1 MNTRMQKWAE
11 KRAEIEKEADDIK
24 IIIKHDESQKIFDEM
39 LGHPMQEL
47 EEILHAF
54 D

>member
-1 MNTRMQKWAE
+1 MTRTEKWRD
-11 KRAEIEKEADDIK
+11 KREQIEKEADDIK

>member
-1 MNTRMQKWAE
+1 MNTRMKKWAE

-24 IIIKHDESQKIFDEM
+24 IIIKHDESKKIFDEM
-39 LGHPMQEL
+39 LGEPMKAL

>member
-1 MNTRMQKWAE
+1 MTRTEKWRD
-11 KRAEIEKEADDIK
+11 KREQIEKEGDDIK

>member
-1 MNTRMQKWAE
+1 MTRTEKWRD
-11 KRAEIEKEADDIK
+11 KREQIEKEADDIK

-39 LGHPMQEL
+39 LGEPMKAL
-47 EEILHAF
+47 EEIIHAF

>member
-1 MNTRMQKWAE
+1 MTRTEKWRD
-11 KRAEIEKEADDIK
+11 KREQIEKEADDIK
-24 IIIKHDESQKIFDEM
+24 IIIKHDESKKIFDEM

>member
-1 MNTRMQKWAE
+1 MTRTEKWRD
-11 KRAEIEKEADDIK
+11 KREQIEKEADDIK

-47 EEILHAF
+47 EELLHAF

>member
-24 IIIKHDESQKIFDEM
+24 IIIKNDESKKIFDEM
-39 LGHPMQEL
+39 MGEPMKAL

>member
-1 MNTRMQKWAE
+1 MTRTEKWRD
-11 KRAEIEKEADDIK
+11 KREQIEKEADDIK
-24 IIIKHDESQKIFDEM
+24 IIIKNDESKKIFDEM
-39 LGHPMQEL
+39 MGEPMKAL